1 MSRDDAI
8 MTNERPDP
16 DALLARVRADEA
28 RAGRGRLKVFFGAA
42 PGVGKTYAMLEEARA
57 RRAEGV
63 DVLAGV
69 VETHGRK
76 ETMALLDGLEV
87 LPRRTLEYRGVS
99 LQEFDLDAALAR
111 RPGLLLVDELA
122 HTNAPGSRHVRRWQD
137 VEELIDAGIDVY
149 TTLNVQHLES
159 LNDVVAR
166 ITGVEVR
173 ETVPDAVLDAAD
185 QIEVADLSPDDL
197 LQRLEAGKVYV
208 PEQARRAIARFF
220 RKGNLIALREL
231 ALRRAAER
239 VDAQMRGY
247 MREHGIRDTW
257 PAGDRIL
264 VCVGHN
270 PHSAR
275 LVRAARRMAAGLRCE
290 WIALHVETPGH
301 ERLPARDRDT
311 LVANLHLAEE
321 LGALIVTLYGLK
333 ATDEILA
340 YARRHNV
347 TRIIVGKPTHPRWR
361 DLLVGSLLEGLV
373 RGSGDIDVYVISGDE
388 PEDAPRRAGR
398 REAVAPGQYGWAVM
412 VVAACT
418 ALNWLV
424 FRHLNITDTAMVYL
438 VGTVLVAARARRGP
452 AVVASVLSIAAF
464 DFFFVP
470 PLFTFT
476 VSDVNYF
483 ATFGVMLAT
492 TLLISAYTLRIRD
505 QAEAAREREHR
516 TGALYAMSRALAA
529 AGGATALAR
538 AARRHIVGTLD
549 ADAVILLRAPDG
561 TLTSA
566 DPGEPP
572 LDEKELSVARWV
584 ADHGTPAGHATDTL
598 PAARGLYVP
607 LAAPGGV
614 VGVLGLYA
622 KDERRFDHPTTRQL
636 LDALANQT
644 ALAIERAQLAE
655 RNAEGRVE
663 MEAERLRTS
672 LLSSLS
678 HDLRTPLGA
687 ITGAA
692 SSLKGEAG
700 DLSPGARAELLDTIL
715 EEASRMNRLIGNL
728 LDMIRLES
736 GSLAVKPDWQPL
748 EEVVGV
754 ALIRLDARLKERPVT
769 TSLPPDLPMVAMD
782 GLLIEQVLVNLLE
795 NAAKYTP
802 AGTPI
807 ELTAV
812 AGEQAVT
819 IAVLDR
825 GPGVPPGEEAR
836 IFDKFHHVADG
847 RAAGG
852 IGLGLT
858 ICRGIVLAHGGRIW
872 AENREGAGL
881 AVRFTL
887 PTGTPPPV
895 TETEEAT
902 PAAE

>member
-1 MSRDDAI
+1 
-8 MTNERPDP
+8 MTDQRPDP
-16 DALLARVRADEA
+16 DALLQLAREQEA
-28 RAGRGRLKVFFGAA
+28 RAARGRLKVFFGAA

-63 DVLAGV
+63 DVVAGV

-76 ETMALLDGLEV
+76 ETEALLSGLEI
-87 LPRRTLEYRGVS
+87 LPRRSIEYRGVT
-99 LQEFDLDAALAR
+99 LQEFDLDAALVR
-111 RPGLLLVDELA
+111 RPGIVLVDELA
-122 HTNAPGSRHVRRWQD
+122 HTNALGARHVRRWQD
-137 VEELIDAGIDVY
+137 VEELVDAGIDVY

-270 PHSAR
+270 PQSAR

-301 ERLPARDRDT
+301 ERLPAKDRDT

-361 DLLVGSLLEGLV
+361 DLFFGSLLDGLV
-373 RGSGDIDVYVISGDE
+373 RGSGDVDVYVISGDE
-388 PEDAPRRAGR
+388 PDDTPRRMFQRGTSATP
-398 REAVAPGQYGWAVM
+398 AQYGWAVT

-418 ALNWLV
+418 ILNWLV
-424 FRHLNITDTAMVYL
+424 FQRLNVTDVAMVYL

-452 AVVASVLSIAAF
+452 AVLASVLSIACF
-464 DFFFVP
+464 DFFFVMP
-470 PLFTFT
+470 RFTFA
-476 VSDVNYF
+476 VSNASYL

-492 TLLISAYTLRIRD
+492 TLVISAYTLRIRE
-505 QAEAAREREHR
+505 QAEAARERENR

-529 AGGATALAR
+529 AGGAAALAGV
-538 AARRHIVGTLD
+538 ARRHIGATLG
-549 ADAVILLRAPDG
+549 ADAVILLRQADG
-561 TLTSA
+561 MLAAA
-566 DPGEPP
+566 DNDQRP
-572 LDEKELSVARWV
+572 LDDKELSVARWA
-584 ADHGTPAGHATDTL
+584 ADHRTPAGRGTDTL
-598 PAARGLYVP
+598 PAARGLYMP

-614 VGVLGLYA
+614 VGVLGLLA
-622 KDERRFDHPTTRQL
+622 NDDRRFDHPTTRQL
-636 LDALANQT
+636 LDALAHQT
-644 ALAIERAQLAE
+644 ALAIERAELAD

-700 DLSPGARAELLDTIL
+700 ALAPGARAELLDTIL
-715 EEASRMNRLIGNL
+715 EEAGRMNRLIGNL

-736 GSLAVKPDWQPL
+736 GSLAVNPDWQPL

-754 ALIRLDARLKERPVT
+754 ALIRLDARLKGRTVT
-769 TSLPPDLPMVAMD
+769 LSLPPDLPMVAMD

-795 NAAKYTP
+795 NASKYTP
-802 AGTPI
+802 EGMSIEIAAAAGPH
-807 ELTAV
+807 V
-812 AGEQAVT
+812 VT
-819 IAVLDR
+819 VSVLDH
-825 GPGVPPGEEAR
+825 GPGVPPGEETKV
-836 IFDKFHHVADG
+836 FEKFHHVADS
-847 RAAGG
+847 RPAGG

-872 AENREGAGL
+872 AENRPEGGL

-887 PTGTPPPV
+887 PVGTPPPASDA
-895 TETEEAT
+895 EEAS
-902 PAAE
+902 PDAG